1 MKLINE
7 AMVAVLVLLVV
18 FVLLKPNNKTSDV
31 IKALG
36 NGSSQLTR
44 TLTGQYAGSG
54 YSGK

>member
-18 FVLLKPNNKTSDV
+18 FVLLKPGNKTPAV
-31 IKALG
+31 ISALG

>member
-7 AMVAVLVLLVV
+7 ALVAVLILVVV
-18 FVLLKPNNKTSDV
+18 FVLLKPGNKTTKV
-31 IKALG
+31 IGALG

-54 YSGK
+54 YSNS